1 MKTTWSSQNIHKQAL
16 TKFNILYDVHSEE
29 TKNRRNILQYTK
41 DYIWQTYRHHI
52 LNGGKQIIS
61 SKIRNKKR
69 MSILPTL
76 IQHSTGIISQY
87 STIGEKNK
95 TDSLREEVKLSLF
108 AGDMIS
114 YLKDPKNSTNSLRS
128 QKHL

>member
-1 MKTTWSSQNIHKQAL
+1 MIISEDAKIGFHKIQHPFTMFILKKPGIEGMYFNIQKTT
-16 TKFNILYDVHSEE
+16 YDRPV
-29 TKNRRNILQYTK
+29 N
-41 DYIWQTYRHHI
+41 YII

-87 STIGEKNK
+87 STIGEKI
-95 TDSLREEVKLSLF
+95 KLIHLGKKSNYP
-108 AGDMIS
+108 
-114 YLKDPKNSTNSLRS
+114 YL
-128 QKHL
+128 QVI